1 MDGRYD
7 AAPQGT
13 VGAPSGYIG
22 RRCSVIGELPPGRAE
37 GPDCN
42 GGADA
47 GGRRTPEETM
57 VRLPP
62 TERIDTPS
70 AERRRFLKQIAT
82 TGAVAGA
89 AALPAWAQEKSAVPP
104 DLPAGQPLVA
114 ETLARYA
121 IDLKYEDIPPEVVRE
136 TKRYLIDSIG
146 CGLGGF
152 GAEPSQIANK
162 LAAGVSAVR
171 GATVMCSGV
180 VTSLDLAVFANGVMI
195 RYLDFNDGYLSL
207 GGGHPSD
214 TIAPLLSTA
223 EIAGRSGR
231 DLITGMVLTYEVF
244 CRVCDVL
251 DNRAIGVDYATIIG
265 LAAVAGAGRMLGLA
279 PRQIMHAID
288 IHVAGNVALNQ
299 TRVGALSN
307 WKACAAAEASRKAIF
322 AVQLAQA
329 GMTGP
334 NEVFEGRDGFFKR
347 INRKPFRLP
356 QLGGGDAPFGI
367 LHCFTK
373 RFALGQYS
381 QTVAQAAAEARAF
394 FADIA
399 EIAEVNILV
408 SRVAIGVM
416 ADSPDKWRPQTHETA
431 DHSIPYAAGVVL
443 MYGTIGDEHYEDP
456 YLRDQRLLDLVGRVH
471 VLPSDEA
478 DRVEME
484 INLCDLEV
492 VLKSGARR
500 SFRVEYHRGHW
511 KNPMTDAEVE
521 EKFRALARRQ
531 LAAAQTDDLLRQLW
545 ALETLPQAG
554 VLVAATRV

>member
-1 MDGRYD
+1 
-7 AAPQGT
+7 
-13 VGAPSGYIG
+13 
-22 RRCSVIGELPPGRAE
+22 
-37 GPDCN
+37 
-42 GGADA
+42 
-47 GGRRTPEETM
+47 M
-57 VRLPP
+57 VRPPP

-89 AALPAWAQEKSAVPP
+89 AAGAAALPAWAQEKSAAPATP

-121 IDLKYEDIPPEVVRE
+121 INLKYEDIPPEVVRE

-180 VTSLDLAVFANGVMI
+180 VTSPDLAVFANGVMI

-214 TIAPLLSTA
+214 TIASLLSTA

-231 DLITGMVLTYEVF
+231 DLITSMVLTYEVF

-265 LAAVAGAGRMLGLA
+265 LAAVVGAGRMLALA

-288 IHVAGNVALNQ
+288 IYVAGNVALNQ

-356 QLGGGDAPFGI
+356 QLGGGDTPFGM

-381 QTVAQAAAEARAF
+381 QTVAQAAAEARSF

-443 MYGTIGDEHYEDP
+443 MYGTIEDEHYEDP
-456 YLRDQRLLDLVGRVH
+456 YLHDQRLLDLVGRVH

-478 DRVEME
+478 DRVELE

-531 LAAAQTDDLLRQLW
+531 LAAAQTADLLRQLW
-545 ALETLPQAG
+545 ALETLPRAG

>member
-1 MDGRYD
+1 MER
-7 AAPQGT
+7 P
-13 VGAPSGYIG
+13 
-22 RRCSVIGELPPGRAE
+22 
-37 GPDCN
+37 
-42 GGADA
+42 
-47 GGRRTPEETM
+47 
-57 VRLPP
+57 PP
-62 TERIDTPS
+62 TERLDTPR
-70 AERRRFLKQIAT
+70 AQRRRFLKQIAT

-89 AALPAWAQEKSAVPP
+89 AALPAWAQEKSAAPVAADPP
-104 DLPAGQPLVA
+104 SGQPLVA

-121 IDLKYEDIPPEVVRE
+121 TDLRYEDIPAAVVRE
-136 TKRYLIDSIG
+136 AKRYLIDSIG

-152 GAEPSQIANK
+152 DAEPSQIANR
-162 LAAGVSAVR
+162 LAANVSAVR

-180 VTSLDLAVFANGVMI
+180 VTSPELAVFANGVMI

-214 TIAPLLSTA
+214 SIAALLSTA
-223 EIAGRSGR
+223 EVAGRSGR

-251 DNRAIGVDYATIIG
+251 DNRAIGIDYATIIG
-265 LAAVAGAGRMLGLA
+265 LAAVAGAGRMLGLTSQ
-279 PRQIMHAID
+279 QIVHAID

-307 WKACAAAEASRKAIF
+307 WKACSAPEAARKAIF

-356 QLGGGDAPFGI
+356 PLGSGDPPFGMQ
-367 LHCFTK
+367 HCFTK

-381 QTVAQAAAEARAF
+381 QTVAQAAAEARAWSS
-394 FADIA
+394 DIA
-399 EIAEVNILV
+399 EIAEVNVLV

-443 MYGTIGDEHYEDP
+443 MYGTIEDEHYADP
-456 YLRDQRLLDLVGRVH
+456 YLHDPRLLDLVSRVH

-478 DRVEME
+478 DRVELE

-492 VLKSGARR
+492 VLRSGARR

-511 KNPMTDAEVE
+511 KNPMSDAEVE

-531 LAAAQTDDLLRQLW
+531 LKAAQTDDLLRQLW
-545 ALETLPQAG
+545 ALESLPQAG
-554 VLVAATRV
+554 ALVAATRV